1 MLYVFIP
8 CNRLNKS
15 QSRLDV
21 LVSRLMLAMNMN
33 ALGFLKVNHNFK
45 AINLYIFFISAL
57 LLILLFLKLLS

>member
-33 ALGFLKVNHNFK
+33 ALAFLKVNHNFK
-45 AINLYIFFISAL
+45 AINLLFFFISAL

>member
-33 ALGFLKVNHNFK
+33 ALGFLNVNHNFK